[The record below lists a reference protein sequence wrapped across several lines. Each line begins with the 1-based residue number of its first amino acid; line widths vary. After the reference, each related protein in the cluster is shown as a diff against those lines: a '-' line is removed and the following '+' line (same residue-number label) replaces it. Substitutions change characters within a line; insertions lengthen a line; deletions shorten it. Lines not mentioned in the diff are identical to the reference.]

1 MSVCYFGTYERNYP
15 RNSIFLEGLRR
26 NAVTVFE
33 CHVPLWEK
41 TVTKGEK
48 FGFSITFILRFFI
61 AQFRLLFRYVFF
73 IPKHDIIIVG
83 YIGHLDIFLAKMI
96 AFFGRKKL
104 VFNPLVSL
112 YDTVIVDRGYFT
124 TSSLKARLMRFLDR
138 SACKMSDVV
147 LLDTEAHI
155 QYFRNELDLPN
166 INFKRLFVGADDRLF
181 SPEQTAKPKN
191 NFHVMFIGKF
201 IPLHGIEKIIETA
214 GILKSEIDIIFTLVG
229 LGQLRSEIEKK
240 IKEQGL
246 NNVRLMDW
254 IPYNQLSQ
262 KMAEADLLLGI
273 FGDSDKAQ
281 RVIPNKLFQ
290 ALAVGKPA
298 LTADTSAIRELLT
311 PDEHIFTSE
320 PTPDKIAEKIR
331 FIRTH
336 EKICHTVSINGYR
349 FFQEKL
355 SIEKL
360 GAELKTILKDA

>member
-1 MSVCYFGTYERNYP
+1 MSVCYFGTYEKNYP
-15 RNSIFLEGLRR
+15 RNSIVLEGLRR

-41 TVTKGEK
+41 TITKGK
-48 FGFSITFILRFFI
+48 NFGFSITFILRFFI
-61 AQFRLLFRYVFF
+61 AQLRLLFRYVFF
-73 IPKHDIIIVG
+73 IPKHDIILVG
-83 YIGHLDIFLAKMI
+83 YIGHLDIFLAKMM

-124 TSSLKARLMRFLDR
+124 TFSPKARLMRFLDR
-138 SACKMSDVV
+138 SACKMSDIVI
-147 LLDTEAHI
+147 LDTEANI
-155 QYFRNELDLPN
+155 QYFRNELDLPD
-166 INFKRLFVGADDRLF
+166 INFKRLFVGADDRIF
-181 SPEQTAKPKN
+181 FPEQTIN
-191 NFHVMFIGKF
+191 SENHFNVMFIGKF
-201 IPLHGIEKIIETA
+201 IPLHGIEKIIEA
-214 GILKSEIDIIFTLVG
+214 ASILKSETDIIFTLVG
-229 LGQLRSEIEKK
+229 LGQLRSEIEDK
-240 IKEQGL
+240 INEQEL
-246 NNVRLMDW
+246 VNIRLLDW

-290 ALAVGKPA
+290 ALGVGKPI

-311 PDEHIFTSE
+311 ADEHIFTSE
-320 PTPDKIAEKIR
+320 STPVKIAEKIQ

-336 EKICHTVSINGYR
+336 EKIRHTVSMNGYR

-360 GAELKTILKDA
+360 GAELKTILKDV

>member
-124 TSSLKARLMRFLDR
+124 TSSIKARLMRFLDR

-201 IPLHGIEKIIETA
+201 IPLHGIEKIIEFDELQKLA
-214 GILKSEIDIIFTLVG
+214 SAYIDNIIK
-229 LGQLRSEIEKK
+229 R
-240 IKEQGL
+240 
-246 NNVRLMDW
+246 NNWTFV
-254 IPYNQLSQ
+254 S
-262 KMAEADLLLGI
+262 LLHKFHFFKTTNI
-273 FGDSDKAQ
+273 F
-281 RVIPNKLFQ
+281 
-290 ALAVGKPA
+290 
-298 LTADTSAIRELLT
+298 
-311 PDEHIFTSE
+311 
-320 PTPDKIAEKIR
+320 
-331 FIRTH
+331 
-336 EKICHTVSINGYR
+336 
-349 FFQEKL
+349 
-355 SIEKL
+355 
-360 GAELKTILKDA
+360 LKDLIVGTWKKPMKETLLWSTSVLLKRDNIFLENTKVWRLVQKI